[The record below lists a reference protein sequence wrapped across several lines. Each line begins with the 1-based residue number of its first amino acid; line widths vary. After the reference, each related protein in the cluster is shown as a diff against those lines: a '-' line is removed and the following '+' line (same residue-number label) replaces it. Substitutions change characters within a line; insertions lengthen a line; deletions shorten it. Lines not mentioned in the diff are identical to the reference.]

1 MIDFFET
8 KSLWTGHIFTI
19 DQYPSKDSAGTGT
32 HLKENGVVG
41 IASELILCGPEFNVL
56 ADYLLGRV
64 VVADHMDN
72 ALKLARKYR
81 YSLRIVT
88 LEGESLSP
96 GGSISGGTFKN
107 ASNLLGRHREMEEME
122 TRMERLKTELALF
135 NRQTDEAHDAKRGK

>member
-1 MIDFFET
+1 METALGGSIQNVVTKDEKTAKLMIDFLKRNRFGRATFLPLTSILPKTLPERER
-8 KSLWTGHIFTI
+8 I
-19 DQYPSKDSAGTGT
+19 
-32 HLKENGVVG
+32 LKENGVVG

-96 GGSISGGTFKN
+96 GGSISGGTFKR
-107 ASNLLGRHREMEEME
+107 ASSVLSRSILVSISSISR
-122 TRMERLKTELALF
+122 
-135 NRQTDEAHDAKRGK
+135 